1 MNIEQLL
8 TDQGIPIAPS
18 GHKHFN
24 ESWVNVKCPFCE
36 GHDGFHLGFS
46 QNGKMSNCYRCG
58 LHYVDDSIAKV
69 LKIPLN
75 AAKSLLLSYTGI
87 HSNNT
92 KEKVAKTNAKA
103 HKLPDC
109 VTQLT
114 NAHKKYLTG
123 RNFDGDKLENE
134 WRLMSTG
141 PISMLDDIN
150 YGHRI
155 LAPIYWEGQQVTF
168 QTRDATGKSR
178 VKYMACPEEREIMK
192 HKHILYRHPD
202 IKSKVG
208 ICVEGI
214 TDVWRFGEIA
224 FATFGIEYTNQQVRW
239 IAKLYKRV
247 GVCFD
252 DEPQA
257 VQKANDLVGDLKF
270 RGVDAFR
277 IDIKGDPGGLP
288 QHEANQIIK
297 NL

>member
-1 MNIEQLL
+1 
-8 TDQGIPIAPS
+8 
-18 GHKHFN
+18 
-24 ESWVNVKCPFCE
+24 
-36 GHDGFHLGFS
+36 LGFTAD
-46 QNGKMSNCYRCG
+46 GKMSSCYRCG

-75 AAKSLLLSYTGI
+75 AAKSLLVSYMGI
-87 HSNNT
+87 HSVKPT
-92 KEKVAKTNAKA
+92 EKVAKTNAKQ

-109 VTQLT
+109 VTKLT

-123 RNFDGDKLENE
+123 RNFDADKLEKE
-134 WRLMSTG
+134 WGLMSTG
-141 PISMLDDIN
+141 PISMLDHIN

-155 LAPIYWEGQQVTF
+155 LAPVFWGGERVTF

-192 HKHILYRHPD
+192 HKHILYRHNQRD
-202 IKSKVG
+202 SFTKMDVG

-214 TDVWRFGEIA
+214 TDVWRFGKIS
-224 FATFGIEYTNQQVRW
+224 FGTFGIEYTNQQVRW

-270 RGVDAFR
+270 RGVKAFR
-277 IDIKGDPGGLP
+277 IDIKGDPGGLS
-288 QHEANQIIK
+288 QQEADQIIK